1 MSVLLGDDNAGDEYP
16 YDRAGSLGQT
26 AGVTGAGGAATEV
39 VLEVPG
45 GGVVGEGI
53 TNMGYREEGQKQYL
67 GTKVP
72 KPMKPNR
79 RKMVEREPKTYTW
92 LTKGAEAAR

>member
-1 MSVLLGDDNAGDEYP
+1 M
-16 YDRAGSLGQT
+16 
-26 AGVTGAGGAATEV
+26 
-39 VLEVPG
+39 
-45 GGVVGEGI
+45 GEGI